1 MKYYITSL
9 FLFLSCL
16 SLNAQLKVASALGDD
31 MVLQRNTDARLWGKA
46 KAGEKLTITT
56 SWNNIKVNVTTNEN
70 GDWLVKVKTTGAGGP
85 YTITITSLKEK
96 IVLKNV
102 LLGEV
107 WLCAGQSNMDMPI
120 DGYKDQPILASND
133 ILVDAENDNIRLF
146 TGKPTGSKS
155 LQDTIKG
162 NWNIASAEAV
172 AKFSAVGY
180 LYAKQLQQRL
190 KVPVGMICLAYGGAR
205 IESWMSKETIANFPD
220 ALSQTS
226 DEKLKPQNKASYLYN
241 AMLHPILNYTI
252 KGAIWYQ
259 GEANVPNNKG
269 YANLM
274 ASMVDSW
281 RKDFGIGNF
290 PFYYVQIAPYFYDNS
305 KATSAALLRDEQLK
319 AQSLI
324 PNSGM
329 ACTIDL
335 GEEKGIH
342 ILDKYTV
349 AKRLAY
355 WAFAETYN
363 LKGIYHLSPTYKNM
377 VVKDSVAVVYF
388 NNLVNGL
395 NSFGKEV
402 ESFEI
407 AGEDK
412 VFYPAKIKT
421 NRQDQVIVYSPNVK
435 VPVAVRYGFCNF
447 PITKGFL
454 YNTAGLPVPS
464 FRTDDWDK

>member
-1 MKYYITSL
+1 MKYYITGFFVIFSSL
-9 FLFLSCL
+9 
-16 SLNAQLKVASALGDD
+16 LNAQLKVASVLGDD
-31 MVLQRNTDARLWGKA
+31 MVLQRNANARLWGKA
-46 KAGEKLTITT
+46 KPSEKLIITT
-56 SWNNIKVNVTTNEN
+56 SWNNAKVNTTANDKGE
-70 GDWLVKVKTTGAGGP
+70 WLAKVITTDAGGP
-85 YTITITSLKEK
+85 YTITIASLKEK
-96 IVLKNV
+96 LVLKNV

-107 WLCAGQSNMDMPI
+107 WLCSGQSNMDMPI
-120 DGYKDQPILASND
+120 DGYKDQPIIGSND
-133 ILVDAENDNIRLF
+133 ILVDAENNNIRLF
-146 TGKPTGSKS
+146 TGKPTGSKT

-162 NWNIASAEAV
+162 NWSIASAESV

-205 IESWMSKETIANFPD
+205 IESWMSKETIANFPE

-226 DEKLKPQNKASYLYN
+226 DEKLKPQYKASYLYN

-274 ASMVDSW
+274 AAMVDNW
-281 RKDFGIGNF
+281 RKDFGIGDF
-290 PFYYVQIAPYFYDNS
+290 PFYYVQLAPYFYDNS
-305 KATSAALLRDEQLK
+305 KATPSALLRDEQLK
-319 AQSLI
+319 AQLII

-335 GEEKGIH
+335 GEEKVIH
-342 ILDKYTV
+342 IPDKYTV

-363 LKGIYHLSPTYKNM
+363 IKGINHLSPTYKNM
-377 VVKDSVAVVYF
+377 VVKDSVAIVYF

-412 VFYPAKIKT
+412 IFYPAKIKT

-464 FRTDDWDK
+464 FRTDDW

>member
-1 MKYYITSL
+1 
-9 FLFLSCL
+9 
-16 SLNAQLKVASALGDD
+16 
-31 MVLQRNTDARLWGKA
+31 
-46 KAGEKLTITT
+46 
-56 SWNNIKVNVTTNEN
+56 
-70 GDWLVKVKTTGAGGP
+70 
-85 YTITITSLKEK
+85 
-96 IVLKNV
+96 
-102 LLGEV
+102 
-107 WLCAGQSNMDMPI
+107 
-120 DGYKDQPILASND
+120 
-133 ILVDAENDNIRLF
+133 
-146 TGKPTGSKS
+146 
-155 LQDTIKG
+155 
-162 NWNIASAEAV
+162 
-172 AKFSAVGY
+172 
-180 LYAKQLQQRL
+180 
-190 KVPVGMICLAYGGAR
+190 MICLAYGGSR
-205 IESWMSKETIANFPD
+205 IESWMSKETIEKFPE

-226 DEKLKPQNKASYLYN
+226 DEKLKPQYKATYLYN
-241 AMLHPILNYTI
+241 AMLHPILNFTF

-259 GEANVPNNKG
+259 GEANVANNKG

-274 ASMVDSW
+274 AAMVDNW

-290 PFYYVQIAPYFYDNS
+290 PFYYVQLAPYFYDNS
-305 KATSAALLRDEQLK
+305 KATPSALLRDEQLK

-329 ACTIDL
+329 ASTVDL
-335 GEEKGIH
+335 GEEKVIH
-342 ILDKYTV
+342 IADKNTV

-363 LKGIYHLSPTYKNM
+363 IKGINHLSPTYKNM
-377 VVKDSVAVVYF
+377 VVKDSVAIVYF

-421 NRQDQVIVYSPNVK
+421 NRQDQVIVYSSLVK
-435 VPVAVRYGFCNF
+435 KPVAVRYGFCNF

-464 FRTDDWDK
+464 FRTDDW